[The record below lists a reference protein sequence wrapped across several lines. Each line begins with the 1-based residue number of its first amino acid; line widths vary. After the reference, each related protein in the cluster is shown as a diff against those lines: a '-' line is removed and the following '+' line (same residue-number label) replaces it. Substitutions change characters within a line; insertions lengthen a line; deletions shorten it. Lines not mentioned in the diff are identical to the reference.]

1 MPVDPKRW
9 AVGQR
14 PANARLIPPEERQTP
29 AKPQEALMAAK
40 VQSRHR
46 LGPPLDQAQPQAGA
60 TGQRTRV
67 PRRTVAALL
76 GGAALLAST
85 GLMASGWLQAVAVAG
100 AVSLWAWGAW
110 PLRSRPA
117 APGLPRWTP
126 DRDALTA
133 LDAQMV
139 ALAPELPE
147 PLLQALANTKA
158 QLRELLRLAQLQA
171 PGVEDGLWLQACVS
185 RYLPDSLRAYEAV
198 PVKLRDEATSQSL
211 LEQLGLLQERFQ
223 RLEQALAAG
232 ATEALQSQHRFL
244 RAKSGR

>member
-1 MPVDPKRW
+1 
-9 AVGQR
+9 
-14 PANARLIPPEERQTP
+14 L
-29 AKPQEALMAAK
+29 
-40 VQSRHR
+40 
-46 LGPPLDQAQPQAGA
+46 
-60 TGQRTRV
+60 
-67 PRRTVAALL
+67 
-76 GGAALLAST
+76 
-85 GLMASGWLQAVAVAG
+85 
-100 AVSLWAWGAW
+100 GAW
-110 PLRSRPA
+110 PLRRQRA

-126 DRDALTA
+126 DRDALAA

-171 PGVEDGLWLQACVS
+171 PGVEDGLWLQACAS

-198 PVKLRDEATSQSL
+198 PAKLRDEATSQSL